1 MRYFMPVLALASV
14 LPVAALAQTNVTEF
28 KLHVNEKFRP
38 CLSVDGQTPPE
49 ANVKVTRGDLND
61 TLQIIVSGLKPNL
74 AFDLFTV
81 QRSSLDADGS
91 PDPNFAGS
99 FGLAWYQSDLQ
110 ADEDGVAKIVG
121 KQLLRSIFLDQIFG
135 FDADK
140 LPDGTTRLPPTN
152 TFHVGFWFN
161 NPADAA
167 PCGFDVTKPTPFNGE
182 HKAGPLAMISLPDKT
197 TGLGPLCTA
206 PSNDPTTGN
215 CNP

>member
-28 KLHVNEKFRP
+28 KLHVNKAFQK
-38 CLSVDGQTPPE
+38 CLSVDDQTPPE
-49 ANVKVTRGDLND
+49 ANVKVTRRDLND
-61 TLQIIVSGLKPNL
+61 TLQIIVRGLKPNL

-91 PDPNFAGS
+91 PDPNFPGS

-110 ADEDGVAKIVG
+110 ADEDGVAKIVA
-121 KQLLRSIFLDQIFG
+121 KQPLRSIFLDQIFG

-161 NPADAA
+161 DPKDAE
-167 PCGFDVTKPTPFNGE
+167 PCGFKGPPTPFNGE
-182 HKAGPLAMISLPDKT
+182 HKAGPLAMISVPDKT